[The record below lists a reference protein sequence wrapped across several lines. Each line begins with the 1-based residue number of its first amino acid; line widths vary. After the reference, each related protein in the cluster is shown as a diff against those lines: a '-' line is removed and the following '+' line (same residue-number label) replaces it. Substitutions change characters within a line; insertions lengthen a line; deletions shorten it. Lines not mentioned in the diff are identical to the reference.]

1 MTLLALEWGSAF
13 LFFACHSAKKVTV
26 THTWKNAPQQLSKKA
41 GTAIMISSLVF
52 YALLWTMFSLL
63 ITSSQVRKLFP
74 IQQACFVFFLY
85 IMCCLAESMLKNTST
100 KYSAMDEAT
109 TTRLEKEASQP
120 QEESYTSIDGTKWKS
135 SRYLNTIMD
144 MSDPPQN
151 KKMGTLFLSLFVSI
165 MYCGVVLGIHLYSP
179 QVRSEANGSVI
190 AYITVVAI
198 VQSMLCFVILYPLS
212 QVALRLSVR
221 SKVARLFQESVS
233 YSQADYA
240 FRLDSLDN
248 IRAWQFIRD
257 TLLRRY
263 AFPTMYVDV
272 VISAAFTLWVPLVI
286 VGVMEF
292 FFQLSITP
300 LAINTT
306 TLAVLVLIY
315 LLVCVMTAAEVQEVL
330 SNTQV
335 LRWQEYHFLVSE
347 KQGEYASLTTILKR
361 LSLLIEQGRDGAIV
375 FQVWGFPLNRGMST
389 FLGGVLVT
397 LASSIFVRVASVLT

>member
-1 MTLLALEWGSAF
+1 
-13 LFFACHSAKKVTV
+13 
-26 THTWKNAPQQLSKKA
+26 
-41 GTAIMISSLVF
+41 
-52 YALLWTMFSLL
+52 MFSLL